1 MSEPPDTPAGL
12 IDWLEQRFRDA
23 DLCYGH
29 GTDNPGDEAAYLVLA
44 ALNIPFDAGAEQLN
58 RRLDPGEIERIRELA
73 EQRIS
78 RRRPVAYLVNK
89 AWFCGLPFYVDE
101 RVLIPRSPIAELI
114 EDRFSPWVQE
124 EEVQRILDIGT
135 GSGCIAVACAMAF
148 PEAAVDAVD
157 EDEDALEVARIN
169 VENHDLSDSVRL
181 IHSSLFEGLAG
192 ERYDLIVANPPY
204 VGATAMADLPEEY
217 LHEPGAALAAGP
229 DGLDVVRRILREARE
244 HLTAHGVLIVEVGDS
259 RDAVMDAFPDLPFTW
274 LEFERGGDGVF
285 LLTDEQLVKSEV

>member
-1 MSEPPDTPAGL
+1 MNEYSNTPAGL
-12 IDWLEQRFRDA
+12 IGCLEQRFRDA

-44 ALNIPFDAGAEQLN
+44 ALGIPFDAGEAELN
-58 RRLDPGEIERIRELA
+58 RRLDPGEIELVHELA

-89 AWFCGLPFYVDE
+89 AWFCGLLFYVDE

-157 EDEDALEVARIN
+157 VSEGALAVARIN
-169 VENHDLSDSVRL
+169 VDNHDLSDSVRL
-181 IHSSLFEGLAG
+181 IRSNLFEALAG

-204 VGATAMADLPEEY
+204 VSAAAMANLPEEY
-217 LHEPGAALAAGP
+217 LHEPGAALAAGT
-229 DGLDVVRRILREARE
+229 DGLDVVRRILHGARE
-244 HLTAHGVLIVEVGDS
+244 HLTEHGVLIVEVGDS
-259 RDAVMDAFPDLPFTW
+259 RDAVTDAFPDLLFTW

-285 LLTDEQLVKSEV
+285 LLKVDQL

>member
-44 ALNIPFDAGAEQLN
+44 ALAIPFDAGDEELN
-58 RRLDPGEIERIRELA
+58 RRLDRAEIERIRELA
-73 EQRIS
+73 EERIT
-78 RRRPVAYLVNK
+78 RRKPVAYLVRQ

-114 EDRFSPWVQE
+114 EQRFSPWVWE
-124 EEVQRILDIGT
+124 DDVKRILDVGT
-135 GSGCIAVACAMAF
+135 GSGCIAIACALAF

-157 EDEDALEVARIN
+157 VDEDALAVARIN
-169 VENHDLSDSVRL
+169 VENHDLADCVRP
-181 IHSSLFEGLAG
+181 IHSNLFDALAG
-192 ERYDLIVANPPY
+192 RRYDLIVANPPY
-204 VGATAMADLPEEY
+204 VSAAEMLDLPEEY
-217 LHEPGAALAAGP
+217 HHEPEPALAAGP
-229 DGLDVVRRILREARE
+229 DGLDVVRRILKEARA
-244 HLTAHGVLIVEVGDS
+244 HLTEHGVLIVEVGDS
-259 RDAVMDAFPDLPFTW
+259 RDAVTDAFPELPFTW

-285 LLTDEQLVKSEV
+285 LLTADQLKSE

>member
-12 IDWLEQRFRDA
+12 IDWLEQRFLDA

-44 ALNIPFDAGAEQLN
+44 ALDIPFDAADEELN
-58 RRLDPGEIERIRELA
+58 RRLDAAETERICELA
-73 EQRIS
+73 EERID

-114 EDRFSPWVQE
+114 EDRFSPWIEE
-124 EEVQRILDIGT
+124 EEVKRILDIGT
-135 GSGCIAVACAMAF
+135 GSGCIAVACALAF

-157 EDEDALEVARIN
+157 VSEDALAVARIN
-169 VENHDLSDSVRL
+169 VANHGLADSVRL
-181 IHSSLFEGLAG
+181 LHSNLFEALPD

-204 VGATAMADLPEEY
+204 VSAAGMLDLPEEY
-217 LHEPGAALAAGP
+217 HHEPEPALAAGP
-229 DGLDVVRRILREARE
+229 DGLDVVRRILNEARDY
-244 HLTAHGVLIVEVGDS
+244 LTETGVLIVEVGDS
-259 RDAVMDAFPDLPFTW
+259 RDAVTDAFPDLPFTW
-274 LEFERGGDGVF
+274 LEFERGGEGVF
-285 LLTDEQLVKSEV
+285 LLTVDQLR